1 MKKKKNKSLKFLRK
15 RLLKSAR
22 DLSMRILFAYDFRK
36 EDLFNVLEEFLNT
49 KKFPSEIKEYVL
61 KAINFYN
68 ENSQEVDDIIKS
80 HLKNWRFERIGYIER
95 AVLRLGVSELLIIH
109 SKEESKEL
117 KDKEIRILFLDLL
130 DLVECYTNS
139 KLSVKFVN
147 GILGKINK
155 ELEQNEGSIHIGLTQ

>member
-15 RLLKSAR
+15 RLLKAAR

-49 KKFPSEIKEYVL
+49 KKFSPDIKEYVL
-61 KAINFYN
+61 KVVNFYN

-109 SKEESKEL
+109 SKEENKEL

-155 ELEQNEGSIHIGLTQ
+155 ELEQNENSIHIGLTQ

>member
-1 MKKKKNKSLKFLRK
+1 MKKNRNLKLLRK
-15 RLLKSAR
+15 RLLKQAR
-22 DLSMRILFAYDFRK
+22 DLSMRIFFAYDFRK

-49 KKFPSEIKEYVL
+49 KKFSQDIKEHVM
-61 KAINFYN
+61 KVINFYN
-68 ENSQEVDDIIKS
+68 ENSQEIDDIIKS

-109 SKEESKEL
+109 SKEESREL
-117 KDKEIRILFLDLL
+117 RDKEVRILFLDLL

-147 GILGKINK
+147 GVLGKINK
-155 ELEQNEGSIHIGLTQ
+155 ELEQNEDSIHIGLTQ

>member
-36 EDLFNVLEEFLNT
+36 EDLFNFLEEFLNT

-61 KAINFYN
+61 KVINFYN

>member
-61 KAINFYN
+61 KVINFYN

>member
-1 MKKKKNKSLKFLRK
+1 
-15 RLLKSAR
+15 
-22 DLSMRILFAYDFRK
+22 MRILFAYDFRK

-61 KAINFYN
+61 KVINFYN